1 MYALR
6 QTLNMVARQSP
17 AQLMFRSAFQA
28 NFATSSM
35 VGDVIALKFGNR
47 SKFTLRSICS
57 TRCQLIHIDKFSCIL
72 KENETMDKEQCCKV
86 VNGHSNV
93 TRYKLRIV

>member
-1 MYALR
+1 MFALR
-6 QTLNMVARQSP
+6 KTLNMVSRQSP

-35 VGDVIALKFGNR
+35 VGDVLALKFGNR

-57 TRCQLIHIDKFSCIL
+57 TRCQLIYIDQFSCIL
-72 KENETMDKEQCCKV
+72 KENENMDKEKCCQV
-86 VNGHSNV
+86 VMV
-93 TRYKLRIV
+93 TAMWPSISLE